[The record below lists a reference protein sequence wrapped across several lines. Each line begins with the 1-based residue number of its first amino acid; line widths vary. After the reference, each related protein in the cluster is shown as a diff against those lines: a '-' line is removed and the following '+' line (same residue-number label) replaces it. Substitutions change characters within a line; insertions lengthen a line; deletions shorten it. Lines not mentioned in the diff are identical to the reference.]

1 MALPNPGSDAAVM
14 MGCTC
19 PVADNGRGRGRGLPG
34 GQFWYSIG
42 CPVHTFEAVTTPDQL
57 TPKEFDHG

>member
-19 PVADNGRGRGRGLPG
+19 PVADNGRGRGLPG
-34 GQFWYSIG
+34 GQFWYSSG
-42 CPVHTFEAVTTPDQL
+42 CPVHTFEAVTTPDQP
-57 TPKEFDHG
+57 TPKEPDHG